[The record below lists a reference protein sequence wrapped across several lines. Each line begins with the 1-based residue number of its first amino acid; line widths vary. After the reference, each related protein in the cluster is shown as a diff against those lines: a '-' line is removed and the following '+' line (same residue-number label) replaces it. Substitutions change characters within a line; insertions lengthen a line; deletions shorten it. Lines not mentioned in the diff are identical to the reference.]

1 MSSHPPPLSTTKFV
15 LEKRQNKKQVGENLF
30 LPRRGPFCPWSA
42 NRESKL
48 LNKWSFP
55 GGSSLRRADVSSS
68 LITTE
73 GRFTRRKRSL
83 SGDERGETSAVR
95 RPVGGRGGEGG
106 IFSIM
111 VYTGRLA
118 LRPKGVHLSDF
129 RYMKGWRFYSLIY
142 LKGEGN
148 RSFWSVKEPKRTN
161 G

>member
-1 MSSHPPPLSTTKFV
+1 M

-83 SGDERGETSAVR
+83 SGDERGETSAVG
-95 RPVGGRGGEGG
+95 RPGGGGRGDILYNGLYGEASAPPERGTFIRLQVYERVEILLVEVFKRGG
-106 IFSIM
+106 
-111 VYTGRLA
+111 
-118 LRPKGVHLSDF
+118 K
-129 RYMKGWRFYSLIY
+129 
-142 LKGEGN
+142 
-148 RSFWSVKEPKRTN
+148 SVILVCERAQKD
-161 G
+161 

>member
-1 MSSHPPPLSTTKFV
+1 M
-15 LEKRQNKKQVGENLF
+15 LENRQNKKQVGETLF

-95 RPVGGRGGEGG
+95 RPGGGGRGDILYNGLYGEASAPPERGTFIRLQVYERVEILLVEVFKRGG
-106 IFSIM
+106 KSVILVSERAQKDLRMNF
-111 VYTGRLA
+111 LA
-118 LRPKGVHLSDF
+118 L
-129 RYMKGWRFYSLIY
+129 
-142 LKGEGN
+142 
-148 RSFWSVKEPKRTN
+148 
-161 G
+161 

>member
-1 MSSHPPPLSTTKFV
+1 M

-48 LNKWSFP
+48 LNKCSFP

-73 GRFTRRKRSL
+73 GPFTRRKRSL

-95 RPVGGRGGEGG
+95 RPGGGGKGDILYNGLYGEASAPPERGTFIRLQVYERVEILLVEVFKRGG
-106 IFSIM
+106 
-111 VYTGRLA
+111 
-118 LRPKGVHLSDF
+118 K
-129 RYMKGWRFYSLIY
+129 
-142 LKGEGN
+142 
-148 RSFWSVKEPKRTN
+148 SVILVSERAQKD
-161 G
+161 

>member
-1 MSSHPPPLSTTKFV
+1 M
-15 LEKRQNKKQVGENLF
+15 LEKRQNKKQAGENLF

-48 LNKWSFP
+48 LNKCSFP

-73 GRFTRRKRSL
+73 GPFTRRKRSL

-95 RPVGGRGGEGG
+95 RPGGGGRG
-106 IFSIM
+106 ISSIM
-111 VYTGRLA
+111 VYTGRRA
-118 LRPKGVHLSDF
+118 LRPKGVHLSGF
-129 RYMKGWRFYSLIY
+129 RYMKGWRFYSLKY

-148 RSFWSVKEPKRTN
+148 RSFWSVKGPKRTN

>member
-1 MSSHPPPLSTTKFV
+1 M
-15 LEKRQNKKQVGENLF
+15 LEKRQNKKQAGENLF

-55 GGSSLRRADVSSS
+55 GGSGLRRADVSSS

-95 RPVGGRGGEGG
+95 RPGGEGRG
-106 IFSIM
+106 DILYNGLYGEASAPPERGTFIRLQ
-111 VYTGRLA
+111 VYERVEILLVEVFKRGG
-118 LRPKGVHLSDF
+118 K
-129 RYMKGWRFYSLIY
+129 
-142 LKGEGN
+142 
-148 RSFWSVKEPKRTN
+148 SVILVSERAQKD
-161 G
+161 

>member
-1 MSSHPPPLSTTKFV
+1 M

-83 SGDERGETSAVR
+83 SGDERGETSAVG
-95 RPVGGRGGEGG
+95 RPGGGGGGGDILYNGLYGEASAPPERGTFIRLQVYERVEILLVDLFKRGG
-106 IFSIM
+106 
-111 VYTGRLA
+111 
-118 LRPKGVHLSDF
+118 K
-129 RYMKGWRFYSLIY
+129 
-142 LKGEGN
+142 
-148 RSFWSVKEPKRTN
+148 SVILVCERAQKD
-161 G
+161 